1 MKKMNLRVRL
11 LILCAAASVVAFAG
25 SCVLMAQSGSK
36 GDAKL
41 PDAPVMR
48 ITTQAGDAS
57 AGSGGSSHLRSPKL
71 ENSLTSSGQ
80 SLGQPANQN
89 QAMGRQQ
96 LTLQQAEELAIKGNP
111 QVTVARLLALAQ
123 HQVYRESRAAELP
136 AANAAVT
143 AVEAEDASRISAGS
157 LTASRLF
164 EHAGAGGGFSQLI
177 TDFGKTR
184 NLVGA
189 SKLQEKAQNAN
200 ALATEY
206 DIRLATAQ
214 AFYSALE
221 AQQTLKVAQ
230 QNVLT
235 RQALQSQ
242 VNQMT
247 VNKLKSTLDLS
258 FADVS
263 LSQAKLLALDAR
275 NNTDAAMASLDAVLG
290 IDHPVD
296 FELMD
301 DGGAVQQ
308 PPPDLNLMV
317 EASLKQ
323 RPDLQAATYNQ
334 QAAVKF
340 SRAERDQ
347 MLPSISAS
355 GTVGSVPIRP
365 AQYYTANWWGGVG
378 VNLNIPIFN
387 GFLYSAQAK
396 EAALRAQAAAE
407 QTRGLRDRIVRDVR
421 TAWLT
426 ANTSYQRVSV
436 TAELL
441 KQADLSLKLAQTRY
455 QMGLSSIAEL
465 SQAEYQQT
473 DAAIGNANAIYQYRM
488 ALATLDYQIGS
499 VP

>member
-1 MKKMNLRVRL
+1 MKNLNLRVRL
-11 LILCAAASVVAFAG
+11 SIRCMVASLLVLAGCA
-25 SCVLMAQSGSK
+25 LMAQSRQDS
-36 GDAKL
+36 DANL
-41 PDAPVMR
+41 PDAPALRLMA
-48 ITTQAGDAS
+48 QAGEPGG
-57 AGSGGSSHLRSPKL
+57 GSGDP
-71 ENSLTSSGQ
+71 LT
-80 SLGQPANQN
+80 SLGQAPAHPNEN
-89 QAMGRQQ
+89 QAMKGQQ
-96 LTLQQAEELAIKGNP
+96 LTRRQAEELAIKGNP

-123 HQVYRESRAAELP
+123 HQVYRETRAAELP
-136 AANAAVT
+136 TANAAVT
-143 AVEAEDASRISAGS
+143 AVKAEDASRLSAGS
-157 LTASRLF
+157 LTSSRLF

-184 NLVGA
+184 NLVAA
-189 SKLQEKAQNAN
+189 SALQEKAQNAN
-200 ALATEY
+200 ALATQY
-206 DIRLATAQ
+206 DIQLATDQ

-235 RQALQSQ
+235 RQTLQSQ

-263 LSQAKLLALDAR
+263 LSQAKLLELDAE
-275 NNTDAAMASLDAVLG
+275 NNANSAMASLDAVLG
-290 IDHPVD
+290 IDHQVE
-296 FELMD
+296 FELVD
-301 DGGAVQQ
+301 DGGEVQQ
-308 PPPDLNLMV
+308 PPPDLNQMV

-340 SRAERDQ
+340 SHAERDQ

-365 AQYYTANWWGGVG
+365 AQYYTTNWWGGIG

-407 QTRGLRDRIVRDVR
+407 QTRDLRDRIVRDVR

-436 TAELL
+436 TAELS

>member
-1 MKKMNLRVRL
+1 MKMKLRIRL
-11 LILCAAASVVAFAG
+11 YIQCAAVGLVAFAA
-25 SCVLMAQSGSK
+25 SCGLLAQSRSEN
-36 GDAKL
+36 DARL
-41 PDAPVMR
+41 PDAPVLQLVA
-48 ITTQAGDAS
+48 QAVEPGGGSAGNGHSQMQSGAGNPNAS
-57 AGSGGSSHLRSPKL
+57 AG
-71 ENSLTSSGQ
+71 
-80 SLGQPANQN
+80 N
-89 QAMGRQQ
+89 QAASANRQQ
-96 LTLQQAEELAIKGNP
+96 LTLQQAEEMAIKGNP
-111 QVTVARLLALAQ
+111 RVTVARLVALAQ
-123 HQVYRESRAAELP
+123 HQVYRETRSAELP
-136 AANAAVT
+136 TANAAVT
-143 AVEAEDASRISAGS
+143 AVEAENASRISAGS

-184 NLVGA
+184 NLVAA
-189 SKLQEKAQNAN
+189 SALQEKAQNAD
-200 ALATEY
+200 AQATEY
-206 DIRLATAQ
+206 DIRLATDQ
-214 AFYSALE
+214 AFYNALQ

-230 QNVLT
+230 QEVAT
-235 RQALQSQ
+235 RQTLQSQ

-263 LSQAKLLALDAR
+263 LSQAKLLQLDAE
-275 NNTDAAMASLDAVLG
+275 NNANSAMASLDAVLG
-290 IDHPVD
+290 LDHQVD
-296 FELMD
+296 FDLVD
-301 DGGAVQQ
+301 DGGQVQQ
-308 PPPDLNLMV
+308 PPPDLNQLV

-323 RPDLQAATYNQ
+323 RPDLQAAAFNQ

-340 SRAERDQ
+340 SHAQRDQ
-347 MLPSISAS
+347 MLPSITAA

-365 AQYYTANWWGGVG
+365 AQYYTSNWWGGIG
-378 VNLNIPIFN
+378 VNLNIPVFN

-396 EAALRAQAAAE
+396 EASLRAQAAAE
-407 QTRGLRDRIVRDVR
+407 NTRDLRDRIVRDVR

-488 ALATLDYQIGS
+488 ALATLNYQIGS